1 MGSPKLEPGTSQPA
15 GRVSY
20 PGLNTLAPITK
31 ISRLDGSATVFSTKK
46 RCARQGAKFLS
57 SLAIPLRC
65 RRGRRLPSV
74 YVHSASMCSLRWCQ
88 KKKRCAAEESS
99 SCKVLP
105 LPYAAGARDISQD
118 ICWHD
123 CEVHEPP
130 AERVAKNHVLPS
142 QNMLRQSDLRGLE
155 HLVRLWL
162 SFS

>member
-1 MGSPKLEPGTSQPA
+1 MALRPCFQQKSAARAREPSSCQVLPFPYDA
-15 GRVSY
+15 GADVDCLLYMCTLRVCA
-20 PGLNTLAPITK
+20 LC
-31 ISRLDGSATVFSTKK
+31 DGVK
-46 RCARQGAKFLS
+46 
-57 SLAIPLRC
+57 
-65 RRGRRLPSV
+65 
-74 YVHSASMCSLRWCQ
+74 